1 MYNIAIIGATG
12 AVGREILSTLVKRNF
27 PIKNLTLLASE
38 RSAGEKLIY
47 RNIEEEVKNIN
58 KFEIKD
64 IDFAFFSAGSKVSE
78 LWAQKFANA
87 GAIVIDNTSL
97 FRMEKDVPLVVPEIN
112 GKLIRKMKKG
122 IIANPNCSTIQ
133 MVLSLQKIEEL
144 FGLKKIVVSTYQSVS
159 GTGQKGIEKLKNEMN
174 GINDKENIYPR
185 EIAYN
190 LIPQIDDFVENG
202 FTKEEMKMINET
214 KKIMGKNKLEI
225 NSTCV
230 RVPVLRGHSET
241 IYVETKKEIKL
252 DMLLEKWEE
261 TPNLILSKEQ
271 KDYPTPKETEGT
283 FDTYVGRARKDLN
296 SKRAMSY
303 WVVSDNL
310 LKGAAFN
317 SVQIAEEIV
326 KYRNKLK

>member
-1 MYNIAIIGATG
+1 MYNIAIVGATG
-12 AVGREILSTLVKRNF
+12 AVGREILSTLIKREF
-27 PIKNLTLLASE
+27 PIKSLTLLASE
-38 RSAGEKLIY
+38 RSAGEELTFGNAKVI
-47 RNIEEEVKNIN
+47 VKNIN
-58 KFEIKD
+58 EFEIKN

-87 GAIVIDNTSL
+87 GAVVIDNTSL
-97 FRMEKDVPLVVPEIN
+97 FRMEKDIPLIVPEIN
-112 GKLIRKMKKG
+112 GKKIRKMKSG

-133 MVLSLQKIEEL
+133 MVLSLKKIDEL

-159 GTGQKGIEKLKNEMN
+159 GTGQKGIEELKNELKKP
-174 GINDKENIYPR
+174 IKKEDKVYSR
-185 EIAYN
+185 DIAYN
-190 LIPQIDDFVENG
+190 VIPHIDDFTSNG
-202 FTKEEMKMINET
+202 FTKEEMKMVNET
-214 KKIMGKNKLEI
+214 KKIMGKKNLKI

-252 DMLLEKWEE
+252 NKLLEQWEE
-261 TPNLILSKEQ
+261 TPNLVLSKEQ

-283 FDTYVGRARKDLN
+283 FDTYVGRVRKDLN
-296 SKRAMSY
+296 SERAMSY

-317 SVQIAEEIV
+317 SVQIAEEII
-326 KYRNKLK
+326 KYRKK

>member
-241 IYVETKKEIKL
+241 VYVETKKEIKL
-252 DMLLEKWEE
+252 DKLLGLEMTKFCRYK
-261 TPNLILSKEQ
+261 T
-271 KDYPTPKETEGT
+271 
-283 FDTYVGRARKDLN
+283 
-296 SKRAMSY
+296 
-303 WVVSDNL
+303 
-310 LKGAAFN
+310 N
-317 SVQIAEEIV
+317 SVF
-326 KYRNKLK
+326 Y

>member
-241 IYVETKKEIKL
+241 IYVETKKEIQL
-252 DMLLEKWEE
+252 DKLLEKWEE

-317 SVQIAEEIV
+317 SVQIAEEII
-326 KYRNKLK
+326 KYREKVK